1 MSTAPARRAHPPLQ
15 NGAGGDDG
23 DDEREEEEEE
33 EEEEVG
39 DDEEEPRLKYQRLGG
54 SVPAILSTDAAA
66 AIAVADRMVALGTH
80 NGTLHILDFQG
91 NQVPLATRRFLLA
104 ELGHVMG
111 MGEGVA
117 SRETGSWHWD
127 CSRSFLYACWV
138 KTTCQFNDGALRD
151 FISET
156 DLERLLETRRCTEL
170 GLLLA
175 SFIAA

>member
-15 NGAGGDDG
+15 NGARG

-33 EEEEVG
+33 EVGDDEAEEE
-39 DDEEEPRLKYQRLGG
+39 DEEEPRLKYQRLGG

-91 NQVPLATRRFLLA
+91 NQVLLAKGRALLA
-104 ELGHVMG
+104 ELGLVMG
-111 MGEGVA
+111 TGVGGRQDRGIGTALGA
-117 SRETGSWHWD
+117 SSMLAGSKLLA
-127 CSRSFLYACWV
+127 CSMI
-138 KTTCQFNDGALRD
+138 GALRD

-156 DLERLLETRRCTEL
+156 DLALDAPTVAGDT
-170 GLLLA
+170 
-175 SFIAA
+175 

>member
-1 MSTAPARRAHPPLQ
+1 MSTGRARGAQLPLQ
-15 NGAGGDDG
+15 NGAGVDDG
-23 DDEREEEEEE
+23 DDEREEEEVGDDEE
-33 EEEEVG
+33 EEDEEE
-39 DDEEEPRLKYQRLGG
+39 EEEPRLKYQRLGG

-91 NQVPLATRRFLLA
+91 NQVPLAPGRSPLA

-117 SRETGSWHWD
+117 WRETGSWHWD

-138 KTTCQFNDGALRD
+138 KTTCQFNDGP
-151 FISET
+151 SS
-156 DLERLLETRRCTEL
+156 DLSPKLIWL
-170 GLLLA
+170 
-175 SFIAA
+175 